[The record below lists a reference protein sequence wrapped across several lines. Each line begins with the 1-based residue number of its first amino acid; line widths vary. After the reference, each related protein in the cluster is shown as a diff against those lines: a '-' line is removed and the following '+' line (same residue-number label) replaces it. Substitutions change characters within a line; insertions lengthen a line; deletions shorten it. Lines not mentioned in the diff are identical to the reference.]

1 MRRSTICWTCAH
13 NAGRCPWSALFVP
26 VPGWFASRRV
36 YKDSGGVRVGSYTV
50 HACPL
55 YRETPRRNP
64 VGRAI
69 TGGPFRGRKGGV

>member
-55 YRETPRRNP
+55 YRETPQESRRAGDN
-64 VGRAI
+64 GRSVQS
-69 TGGPFRGRKGGV
+69 RKGGV